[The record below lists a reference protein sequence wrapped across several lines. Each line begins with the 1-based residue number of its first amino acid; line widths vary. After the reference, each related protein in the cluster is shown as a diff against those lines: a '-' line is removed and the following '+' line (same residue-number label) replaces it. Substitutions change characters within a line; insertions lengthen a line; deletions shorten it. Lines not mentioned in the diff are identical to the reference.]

1 MEHFPDFMKNTKNK
15 IDPAQQNTPDIEGYY
30 YEAADG
36 SQMAFWEC
44 HSDRTSK
51 KHVHDFDEYTICVSG
66 QYIACFEDKEVVL
79 KPGDELYVPKGT
91 IQWGR
96 CKAGTRTI
104 SAFGGKRI
112 VSKSKN
118 TEEA

>member
-1 MEHFPDFMKNTKNK
+1 MEHFPDFMKNPKNK
-15 IDPAQQNTPDIEGYY
+15 IDPTQQNTPDIEGYY

-66 QYIACFEDKEVVL
+66 EYVACFEDKEIIL

-91 IQWGR
+91 VQWGR

-112 VSKSKN
+112 SRK
-118 TEEA
+118 